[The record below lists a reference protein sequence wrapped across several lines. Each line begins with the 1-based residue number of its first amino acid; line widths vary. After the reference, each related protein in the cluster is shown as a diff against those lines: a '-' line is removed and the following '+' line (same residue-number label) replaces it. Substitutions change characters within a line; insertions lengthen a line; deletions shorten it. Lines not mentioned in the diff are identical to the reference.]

1 MHGFILLN
9 GIQVSK
15 LPSKRGNFEKFLH
28 LSCIFVSLSPRIY
41 LAHACCNGRGII
53 LSEMWYLL
61 FFLFSFFFFFES
73 AINSRHELFINR
85 ELKLG
90 NIYRSSS
97 KLISGFHRVPC
108 NEHQSSIKRRNSPA
122 VRCFHVLVHYQT
134 DSIFMLKVRTSKTG
148 DYFQ

>member
-41 LAHACCNGRGII
+41 L
-53 LSEMWYLL
+53 L
-61 FFLFSFFFFFES
+61 
-73 AINSRHELFINR
+73 HELFINR

-108 NEHQSSIKRRNSPA
+108 NEQSSIKRRNGPA
-122 VRCFHVLVHYQT
+122 VRCFHVLTNLVHYQT

>member
-1 MHGFILLN
+1 MHFRFIEPENISGTRLL
-9 GIQVSK
+9 QW
-15 LPSKRGNFEKFLH
+15 KRNNF
-28 LSCIFVSLSPRIY
+28 VR
-41 LAHACCNGRGII
+41 I

-73 AINSRHELFINR
+73 AINSRHLLHELFINR

-108 NEHQSSIKRRNSPA
+108 NEQSSIKRRNGPA
-122 VRCFHVLVHYQT
+122 VRCFHVLTNLVHYQT